1 MAATFAEPHVQCGDA
16 PGNPHMGISATTCLT
31 RTLTCRSGLGC
42 VGTGRTV
49 EQRWV
54 ESLGLAS
61 STMSDG
67 GDAIAGHRANFD
79 FGFLPAE
86 LTSNHRT
93 IASI

>member
-1 MAATFAEPHVQCGDA
+1 M
-16 PGNPHMGISATTCLT
+16 
-31 RTLTCRSGLGC
+31 
-42 VGTGRTV
+42 

-93 IASI
+93 VASI